1 MAWDCRF
8 PAESLQRMK
17 RRHHIIFGKRR
28 GIILL
33 PETGAELHLNPV
45 ECTLYRLFLAHPE
58 GILADNLLLHW
69 KELREIYSTESCYDD
84 QPLRDVAMESL
95 CAESKI
101 VFYANV
107 SRIKRKF
114 VNALGARKA
123 SPYII
128 ERDKNGVYKTGARET
143 RR

>member
-1 MAWDCRF
+1 
-8 PAESLQRMK
+8 MK

-69 KELREIYSTESCYDD
+69 QELCAIYSTESCYDD

>member
-1 MAWDCRF
+1 
-8 PAESLQRMK
+8 MK
-17 RRHHIIFGKRR
+17 KRHHIIFGKQR

-33 PETGAELHLNPV
+33 PETGTKLHLNPV

-69 KELREIYSTESCYDD
+69 QELCAIYSMESCYDD
-84 QPLRDVAMESL
+84 QPLRDCAMESL
-95 CAESKI
+95 CAESKK

-114 VNALGARKA
+114 VNALGIRKA

-128 ERDKNGVYKTGARET
+128 KRDNNGFYLT
-143 RR
+143 RASL